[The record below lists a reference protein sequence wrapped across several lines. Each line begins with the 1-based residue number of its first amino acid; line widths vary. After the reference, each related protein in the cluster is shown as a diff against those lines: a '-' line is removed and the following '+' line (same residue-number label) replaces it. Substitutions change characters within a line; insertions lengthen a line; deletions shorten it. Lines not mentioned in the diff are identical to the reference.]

1 MDLDTN
7 INKTVNNTFNGW
19 FTSNCLLTMDQLKDL
34 SKKITF
40 EENYSLGEKS
50 SISSERQRNY
60 NLKEFDFDNYERIR
74 VVGKGN
80 LMKTCF

>member
-7 INKTVNNTFNGW
+7 INKTVNNTLNGW

-50 SISSERQRNY
+50 SISSDKQRNY
-60 NLKEFDFDNYERIR
+60 SLKEFDLDNYERIR
-74 VVGKGN
+74 IVGKGN
-80 LMKTCF
+80 VMKTCF